1 MRILVLAHGLLFRGA
16 QIATLEFLEML
27 KERVDVRALAC
38 KDSDEKLLSSIASM
52 GMKIYRFPA
61 ELSMVIQ

>member
-1 MRILVLAHGLLFRGA
+1 
-16 QIATLEFLEML
+16 ML

-52 GMKIYRFPA
+52 GMKIYRFPV